1 MLSHSKAPANGRAP
15 ILSLIALSALG
26 STAIVA
32 PAAAQTPLPGVVV
45 EGATLAKPPVSR
57 RAADQEPAPQPE
69 QAAQGGDEAG
79 VKAEKLGAAVTV
91 ITGEELRRRQIRDA
105 ADALRSMPGVYVS
118 RAAGFGGETQVRIR
132 GAEANHTLVMID
144 GVLANQPGTGEFDF
158 ALLSTDQIER
168 IEIIRGPQSGIYG
181 SGAIGGVVNI
191 VTRSGKG
198 PPTGSVWSEIGSF
211 KTVEGGVSVSGGTD
225 KAHGL
230 MSYSVRQA
238 NGFNIAPEG
247 SETDAFQRR
256 NFLFKGGI
264 KPTDV
269 FALDFVLRN
278 SEKRGDRDDDL
289 FTGTGLS
296 HQTDSFSRFST
307 GFWLAG
313 VEARLDTFGGALTHT
328 FKLNHTET
336 KLEDTAQPLD
346 LSFSSQSRNDN
357 ERSNLG
363 YLATWR
369 IDTGGAA
376 KHFLTGLVER
386 EMETFTPVTGDN
398 IDRERNRTGVAGE
411 YRGEFFDRLFI
422 TGNVRHDSNDTF
434 EDFTTW
440 KAGASLVFKEV
451 GLRPHASVGTGVR
464 LPTMVEQ
471 FGQFASFVPNPSLLP
486 EESFGWDAGI
496 EAKFLQGRAV
506 LDVTYFNTDLQNE
519 IVTRFLPG
527 FITTVDNLTGKS
539 TREGV
544 EVSAR
549 WQVLPYLSI
558 GGAYTWLDARDDV
571 GQPEIRRARNTA
583 RVDLS
588 YGFGDGRGNLTL
600 AASYN
605 GRTPDIAFQLPFFDQ
620 TRVTLGDYW
629 LLTAAASWKL
639 KPGVEIFGRV
649 ENLLDEQYQE
659 VYGFDTPGIAAYG
672 GVKITLGGEEPAG
685 LAPASK

>member
-45 EGATLAKPPVSR
+45 EGATLAKPSARR
-57 RAADQEPAPQPE
+57 RAADQEAPPQPQE
-69 QAAQGGDEAG
+69 AAQGGDEAG
-79 VKAEKLGAAVTV
+79 VEAEKLGAAVTV

-158 ALLSTDQIER
+158 ALLSADQIER

-464 LPTMVEQ
+464 LPTMVEE
-471 FGQFASFVPNPSLLP
+471 FGQFAGFVPNPSLLP

-583 RVDLS
+583 RVDVS

-672 GVKITLGGEEPAG
+672 GVKITLGGDEPAG
-685 LAPASK
+685 LVPALK

>member
-45 EGATLAKPPVSR
+45 EGATLAKPSAR
-57 RAADQEPAPQPE
+57 QRAADQEAPPQPQE
-69 QAAQGGDEAG
+69 AAQGGDEAG
-79 VKAEKLGAAVTV
+79 VEAEKLGAAVTV

-158 ALLSTDQIER
+158 ALLSADQIER
-168 IEIIRGPQSGIYG
+168 IEVIRGPQSGIYG

-269 FALDFVLRN
+269 FALDFVLHN

-369 IDTGGAA
+369 IDTGGPA

-583 RVDLS
+583 RVDVS

-605 GRTPDIAFQLPFFDQ
+605 GRAPDIAFQLPFFDQ

-672 GVKITLGGEEPAG
+672 GVKITLGGDEPAG

>member
-1 MLSHSKAPANGRAP
+1 
-15 ILSLIALSALG
+15 
-26 STAIVA
+26 
-32 PAAAQTPLPGVVV
+32 
-45 EGATLAKPPVSR
+45 
-57 RAADQEPAPQPE
+57 
-69 QAAQGGDEAG
+69 
-79 VKAEKLGAAVTV
+79 VTV

-158 ALLSTDQIER
+158 ALLSADQIER
-168 IEIIRGPQSGIYG
+168 IEVIRGPQSGIYG

-211 KTVEGGVSVSGGTD
+211 KTVEGGVSVSAGTD

-269 FALDFVLRN
+269 FALDFVLHN

-369 IDTGGAA
+369 IDTGGPA

-486 EESFGWDAGI
+486 EESFGWDVGI

-583 RVDLS
+583 RVDVS

-605 GRTPDIAFQLPFFDQ
+605 GRAPDIAFQLPFFDQ

-672 GVKITLGGEEPAG
+672 GVKITLGGDEPAG

>member
-45 EGATLAKPPVSR
+45 EGATLAKPSAR
-57 RAADQEPAPQPE
+57 QRAADQEAPPQPQE
-69 QAAQGGDEAG
+69 AAQGGDEAG
-79 VKAEKLGAAVTV
+79 IEAEKLGAAVTV

-158 ALLSTDQIER
+158 ALLSADQIER
-168 IEIIRGPQSGIYG
+168 IEVIRGPQSGIYG

-269 FALDFVLRN
+269 FALDFVLHN

-369 IDTGGAA
+369 IDTGGPA

-583 RVDLS
+583 RVDVS

-605 GRTPDIAFQLPFFDQ
+605 GRAPDIAFQLPFFDQ

-672 GVKITLGGEEPAG
+672 GVKITLGGDEPAG